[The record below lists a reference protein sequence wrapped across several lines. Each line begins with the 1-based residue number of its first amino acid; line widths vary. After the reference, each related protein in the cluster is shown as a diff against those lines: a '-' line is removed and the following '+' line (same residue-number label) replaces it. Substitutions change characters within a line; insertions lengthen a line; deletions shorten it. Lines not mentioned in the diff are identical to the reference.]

1 MSKNKVSDKVFLNG
15 NKKDGKHYWLTP
27 DSVYE
32 FIEKTF
38 GVKRKNLYDPCPYPK
53 PEGYDGLK
61 EDWGQF
67 SYVNAPFGVVDANGK
82 KIGAT
87 AWFRKAKEECN
98 KGKLVLFVFPI
109 HNWLVEAMVF
119 CGASVIHMGNV
130 KWLAIEDGLPG
141 KGCGSIAMFVL
152 DGRRGCKPWE
162 KK

>member
-1 MSKNKVSDKVFLNG
+1 MEYSKYQQVERFG
-15 NKKDGKHYWLTP
+15 N
-27 DSVYE
+27 E
-32 FIEKTF
+32 E
-38 GVKRKNLYDPCPYPK
+38 
-53 PEGYDGLK
+53 
-61 EDWGQF
+61 
-67 SYVNAPFGVVDANGK
+67 VDANGK

-87 AWFRKAKEECN
+87 AWFRKAKGESL

-130 KWLAIEDGLPG
+130 KWLATEDGLPG

-152 DGRRGCKPWE
+152 DGR